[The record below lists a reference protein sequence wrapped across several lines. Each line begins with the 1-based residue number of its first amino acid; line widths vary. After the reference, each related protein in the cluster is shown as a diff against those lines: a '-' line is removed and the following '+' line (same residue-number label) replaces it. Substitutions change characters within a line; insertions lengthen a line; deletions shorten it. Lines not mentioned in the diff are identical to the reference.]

1 MIIEEPD
8 FKKAVQTADEI
19 LVSSK
24 EIKAFPF
31 MLIPVIMEYTDFEL
45 RTFDWIEK
53 KEYLQKT
60 FFFLMMRSLEKKAE
74 CIFFFTMK

>member
-31 MLIPVIMEYTDFEL
+31 MLIPVIIEYTDFEL
-45 RTFDWIEK
+45 RTFVWIEK
-53 KEYLQKT
+53 KGISAKDSFLSNDAELKKKGGMYILLQ
-60 FFFLMMRSLEKKAE
+60 
-74 CIFFFTMK
+74 

>member
-45 RTFDWIEK
+45 RTFG
-53 KEYLQKT
+53 
-60 FFFLMMRSLEKKAE
+60 
-74 CIFFFTMK
+74 